1 LCQQL
6 GKENALERFISKHGD
21 KVTGT
26 IMCFDRVMFK
36 GHLPLGWGEAMER
49 LLARHG
55 QRIKDFGRFVQGQSE
70 RVKQQAVAMA
80 QAAGRPYV
88 YLRRRVRKEDEAK
101 SIARRDGIQ
110 EGLVC
115 VLAAVEPC
123 NTFKVAYGE
132 GRPQLVSAPRK
143 CLCLYFYWIDRELG
157 WMHVRIQT
165 WFPLTIQV
173 CINGHDWLARKFD
186 RHGIRYQRLD
196 NCFRWIED
204 GPRAQRFADRLVK
217 RNWPRI
223 LSAFARRVNPLLRDV
238 LHGMDYYWVIEQ
250 AEYATDVMFR
260 DRATL
265 QPLYEQLLR
274 HATLCF
280 SAEDVMTFLG
290 RKLHGGFQGE
300 VQSDFTKRWPGARI
314 KHRMKNNGIKMY
326 DKFGCVL
333 RVETVIN
340 RPSEFQVRRR
350 GCRQGKTVVGYFPM
364 AKGVANFYRYAEVSR
379 AANAR
384 YLEALAGVADPATA
398 RQQIRKLAR
407 PVKEGRRRYRGFNPA
422 AEDDV
427 QLFAAVLRG
436 EHAIHGFRNRDVRR
450 HLFPKTSRPEDIRR
464 MANRVSRLLR
474 RLHAHGLIAKIPRSR
489 RWRPTRHGQAL
500 MATTLTLHH
509 DQYPQT
515 LLQQAV

>member
-1 LCQQL
+1 M
-6 GKENALERFISKHGD
+6 ETFVRKHGE
-21 KVTGT
+21 KVTGV

-36 GHLPLGWGEAMER
+36 GHLQLGWGEAMER
-49 LLARHG
+49 LLARQG
-55 QRIKDFGRFVQGQSE
+55 LRIKDFGRFVAEHSE
-70 RVKQQAVAMA
+70 RVKQQALAISK
-80 QAAGRPYV
+80 AAGRPYI
-88 YLRRRVRKEDEAK
+88 YLRRRIRKEDEAK
-101 SIARRDGIQ
+101 RIARRDGIE

-123 NTFKVAYGE
+123 STFKVAYGE
-132 GRPQLVSAPRK
+132 GQPRIVSTPRK
-143 CLCLYFYWIDRELG
+143 CLCLYFYFVDRELG

-173 CINGHDWLARKFD
+173 CINGHDWLARKLD
-186 RHGIRYQRLD
+186 RHGVRYERLD
-196 NCFRWIED
+196 NAFRWIED
-204 GPRAQRFADRLVK
+204 VARAQRFADRLVR

-238 LHGMDYYWVIEQ
+238 LRGMDYYWVIEQ

-265 QPLYEQLLR
+265 KPLYEQLLR

-300 VQSDFTKRWPGARI
+300 VQSDFTTRWPGARI
-314 KHRMKNNGIKMY
+314 KHRMKENGIKMY

-333 RVETVIN
+333 RVETAIY
-340 RPSEFQVRRR
+340 RPNEFRVRRR
-350 GCRQGKTVVGYFPM
+350 GRRRGKLLLGWFPM

-384 YLEALAGVADPATA
+384 YLAALAAVADPAAA
-398 RQQIRKLAR
+398 RQQIRRLAR
-407 PVKEGRRRYRGFNPA
+407 HAVEGLRRYRGFNPA
-422 AEDDV
+422 AEEDV

-450 HLFPKTSRPEDIRR
+450 HLFPASHRPEEIPRL
-464 MANRVSRLLR
+464 ANRVSRLLR

-489 RWRPTRHGQAL
+489 RWRPTRHGQAI
-500 MATTLTLHH
+500 MATILTLHH
-509 DQYPQT
+509 DKYPE
-515 LLQQAV
+515 LLARQAL